1 MPNSPRRRSAQRQR
15 IAARDIPGT
24 TRILWAQCDSDN
36 DPQLCSVAFGA
47 PINITSTG
55 VDAGYITATR
65 NGVPIVVTGASAAD
79 GGTLNVF
86 VGVNLSPGEK
96 VLITI
101 GREAIT
107 NWRWVGDRL
116 SIEGQTAVAI
126 LPN

>member
-15 IAARDIPGT
+15 IAARDIPGI

-36 DPQLCSVAFGA
+36 DPQLCSVAFGT
-47 PINITSTG
+47 PINITTTG
-55 VDAGYITATR
+55 VDAGHITATR

-79 GGTLNVF
+79 AGCLNVF
-86 VGVNLSPGEK
+86 VAVNLSPGEK

-101 GREAIT
+101 GREAIN

-116 SIEGQTAVAI
+116 SVEGQTAVEI